1 MHRWACAP
9 GPPLP
14 SKAVCPVT
22 CSLGRLLGNQMSSRS
37 GRSDAASHLPPP
49 TQWPHRL
56 LQLQT
61 PQVLVRIRGLATA
74 CPTVYRHQERRA
86 REGASLQETKSVA
99 AAAAAAANRGG
110 QWGPCTWNSIRTVAQ
125 ASLLERQEWARWW
138 GLGPKPLKTSLSQP
152 ASQVAQTVCT
162 VPPGHSHHPRLPCTE
177 PLSLPPAFC
186 VTPPPCVCPSIS

>member
-1 MHRWACAP
+1 MVLCLITQPLYREGSLQEPGVHRWAYAP

-22 CSLGRLLGNQMSSRS
+22 SSLGQLLGNQMSSRS
-37 GRSDAASHLPPP
+37 GRSSAASHLPPP

-86 REGASLQETKSVA
+86 REGASLQETKSA
-99 AAAAAAANRGG
+99 AAAAAATNRGG
-110 QWGPCTWNSIRTVAQ
+110 RWGPCPWNSTHCGPGL
-125 ASLLERQEWARWW
+125 SLERQEWAGW
-138 GLGPKPLKTSLSQP
+138 GDWGQN
-152 ASQVAQTVCT
+152 
-162 VPPGHSHHPRLPCTE
+162 H
-177 PLSLPPAFC
+177 
-186 VTPPPCVCPSIS
+186 